1 MYLTANGFRQRADIL
16 AGGSFASSSD
26 QRPHFGLGTATK
38 IDAIEIRWPDGTKQQ
53 VAPPTILDTFYVVA
67 EEKPA
72 QPMK

>member
-16 AGGSFASSSD
+16 AGGSFSSSSD
-26 QRPHFGLGTATK
+26 QRPHFGIGAATK

-53 VAPPTILDTFYVVA
+53 VTPPTILDTFYVVT
-67 EEKPA
+67 EGKPA